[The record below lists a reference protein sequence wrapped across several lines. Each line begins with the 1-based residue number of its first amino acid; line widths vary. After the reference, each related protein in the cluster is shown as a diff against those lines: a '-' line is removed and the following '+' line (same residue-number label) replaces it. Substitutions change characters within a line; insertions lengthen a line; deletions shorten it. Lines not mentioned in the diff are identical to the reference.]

1 MLAFYVATFSGRKLA
16 NLGLTLP
23 NMSHALVVDDLFKRY
38 GDIVAVDHLS
48 FSVRRGEI
56 FGLLGPN
63 GAGKT
68 TTLEIV
74 EGLATADSG
83 MVSVLGLDVATRS
96 REVKSRIGVQL
107 QASSYY
113 EYLTLQE
120 ILTLMGSFYPRCL
133 SPKELLERVSLGDK
147 SRRRVRQLSGGE
159 QQRFALAASLVNDPE
174 LVILDEPT
182 TGLDPVSRRDLWE
195 LVGQVRESGSTVI
208 VTTHYMEE
216 AEEHCDRV
224 AIINHGRLLD
234 SGPPRELIGRLGSKV
249 GASYAVKLQTAAPL
263 DGEQLES
270 LHIDGQGR
278 PSVLENS
285 EGDAGSAYLLRID
298 GSPVALQDLLKRI
311 SQMGITLEQLE
322 ITPVTLEDVFIE
334 LTRS

>member
-1 MLAFYVATFSGRKLA
+1 
-16 NLGLTLP
+16 
-23 NMSHALVVDDLFKRY
+23 MSQALVVEDVVKRY
-38 GDIVAVDHLS
+38 GDNVAVDHLS
-48 FSVRRGEI
+48 FSVEHGEI

-74 EGLATADSG
+74 EGLQQADSG
-83 MVSVLGLDVATRS
+83 QITVLGFDVATRI
-96 REVKSRIGVQL
+96 RDIKSRIGVQL

-113 EYLTLQE
+113 EYLTLRE
-120 ILTLMGSFYPRCL
+120 ILDLLGSFYPRRL
-133 SPKELLERVSLGDK
+133 PPGELLGRMGLEDK
-147 SRRRVRQLSGGE
+147 ARRRVRQLSGGE

-195 LVGQVRESGSTVI
+195 LVGHAREGGATVI

-224 AIINHGRLLD
+224 AIVNHGRLLD
-234 SGPPRELIGRLGSKV
+234 CGPPRELIERV
-249 GASYAVKLQTAAPL
+249 EESYAVKLVMSGPL
-263 DGEQLES
+263 TGEQLET
-270 LHIDGQGR
+270 LHLSGGVAPSTDGNAYFLR
-278 PSVLENS
+278 LDNS
-285 EGDAGSAYLLRID
+285 PA
-298 GSPVALQDLLKRI
+298 ALQDLLDRVA
-311 SQMGITLEQLE
+311 QTGVALEHLE

-334 LTRS
+334 LTGS

>member
-1 MLAFYVATFSGRKLA
+1 
-16 NLGLTLP
+16 
-23 NMSHALVVDDLFKRY
+23 MSQALVVEDVVKRY

-48 FSVRRGEI
+48 FCVQRGEI

-74 EGLATADSG
+74 EGLTTADSG
-83 MVSVLGLDVATRS
+83 KVSVLGLDVATRS

-113 EYLTLQE
+113 EYLTLRE
-120 ILTLMGSFYPRCL
+120 ILSLLGSFYPRRL
-133 SPKELLERVSLGDK
+133 PPDELLERVSLGDK
-147 SRRRVRQLSGGE
+147 TQRRVRQLSGGE

-195 LVGQVRESGSTVI
+195 LVGRVREGGATVI

-216 AEEHCDRV
+216 AEDHCDRV

-234 SGPPRELIGRLGSKV
+234 VGPPRGLVGRV
-249 GASYAVKLQTAAPL
+249 EASYTVKMETAAPL
-263 DGEQLES
+263 NGEQLEA
-270 LHIDGQGR
+270 LQIGGQPVTAVHGNTG
-278 PSVLENS
+278 ENAYRLRL
-285 EGDAGSAYLLRID
+285 DA
-298 GSPVALQDLLKRI
+298 SPAALQDLLHRI
-311 SQMGITLEQLE
+311 SQAGIALEQLE

-334 LTRS
+334 LTRN

>member
-1 MLAFYVATFSGRKLA
+1 MIQ
-16 NLGLTLP
+16 
-23 NMSHALVVDDLFKRY
+23 ALVAEDVVKRY
-38 GDIVAVDHLS
+38 GDVVAVDHLS
-48 FSVRRGEI
+48 FAVERGEI

-74 EGLATADSG
+74 EGLQRADAG
-83 MVSVLGLDVATRS
+83 RVCVLGLDAATQGS
-96 REVKSRIGVQL
+96 EIKARIGVQL

-120 ILTLMGSFYPRCL
+120 ILSLLGSFYPRRL
-133 SPKELLERVSLGDK
+133 PSAELLARVSLDDK
-147 SRRRVRQLSGGE
+147 ARRRVRQLSGGE

-195 LVGQVRESGSTVI
+195 LVGQVRDRGATVI

-224 AIINHGRLLD
+224 AIINHGRLMD
-234 SGPPRELIGRLGSKV
+234 CGSPRDLIGRV
-249 GASYAVKLQTAAPL
+249 EASFAVRLVL
-263 DGEQLES
+263 SESLNGEQLEA
-270 LHIDGQGR
+270 LQPAGGTPVVADG
-278 PSVLENS
+278 ST
-285 EGDAGSAYLLRID
+285 YLLRLD
-298 GSPVALQDLLKRI
+298 GSPSELPTLLDRVSRTGVAL
-311 SQMGITLEQLE
+311 EHLE
-322 ITPVTLEDVFIE
+322 ITPVTLEDVFVE
-334 LTRS
+334 LTRN

>member
-1 MLAFYVATFSGRKLA
+1 
-16 NLGLTLP
+16 
-23 NMSHALVVDDLFKRY
+23 MSHALVVEDLVKRY
-38 GDIVAVDHLS
+38 GDIVAVDGLS
-48 FSVRRGEI
+48 FSVERGEI

-68 TTLEIV
+68 TTLEVV

-83 MVSVLGLDVATRS
+83 RVCVLGLDVQTHVRD
-96 REVKSRIGVQL
+96 VKSRLGVQL
-107 QASSYY
+107 QSSSYY

-120 ILTLMGSFYPRCL
+120 ILSLLGSFYPRRL
-133 SPKELLERVSLGDK
+133 SPQDLLERVNLGDK
-147 SRRRVRQLSGGE
+147 ARRRVRQLSGGE

-195 LVGQVRESGSTVI
+195 LVGRVRGDGATVI

-234 SGPPRELIGRLGSKV
+234 SGPPRELIGRV
-249 GASYAVKLQTAAPL
+249 EASYAVKLQTAAPL
-263 DGEQLES
+263 NREQLEA
-270 LHIDGQGR
+270 LHINGQTGAPAAVSTDGDSGGTY
-278 PSVLENS
+278 V
-285 EGDAGSAYLLRID
+285 LRID
-298 GSPVALQDLLKRI
+298 GSPAALRELLERVTGTGVAL
-311 SQMGITLEQLE
+311 EHLE

-334 LTRS
+334 LTRH

>member
-1 MLAFYVATFSGRKLA
+1 M
-16 NLGLTLP
+16 
-23 NMSHALVVDDLFKRY
+23 MSHALVVEDVVKRY
-38 GDIVAVDHLS
+38 GDIVAVDGLS
-48 FSVRRGEI
+48 FCVDRGEI

-74 EGLATADSG
+74 EGLTTADSG
-83 MVSVLGLDVATRS
+83 RVSVLGLDVQTQVRD
-96 REVKSRIGVQL
+96 VKARLGIQL
-107 QASSYY
+107 QSSSYY
-113 EYLTLQE
+113 EYLTLRE
-120 ILTLMGSFYPRCL
+120 ILSLLGSFYPRRL
-133 SPKELLERVSLGDK
+133 SPQDLLERVSLGDK
-147 SRRRVRQLSGGE
+147 ARRRVRQLSGGE

-195 LVGQVRESGSTVI
+195 LVGRVREGGATVI

-224 AIINHGRLLD
+224 AIINHGRMLD

-249 GASYAVKLQTAAPL
+249 GASYAVKLQTEEPL
-263 DGEQLES
+263 DGEQLEA
-270 LHIDGQGR
+270 LHFNGQTGPAMSR
-278 PSVLENS
+278 SAAGETGSV
-285 EGDAGSAYLLRID
+285 YLLRID
-298 GSPVALQDLLKRI
+298 GSPAALRELLERVTRT
-311 SQMGITLEQLE
+311 GVTLEHLE

-334 LTRS
+334 LTRN